1 MFNTCD
7 YVSDINRFKQKVRS
21 VTQLYEDNCFTCVDD
36 NIDDCIMYCD
46 EKSFSATD
54 NSNRNYDDV
63 LMPGVVHFDFET
75 PQDIMYNNEDIFEVF
90 DNFIMFSE
98 GYNFLKV
105 SFSIN
110 EIMKYSSNLC
120 RLSGPALRREIL
132 KIGVIAFKDRSYF
145 KDSDE
150 ISLIALLRYFNVES
164 DIDRKIISR
173 YMYTDPVLGEIDDE
187 VLKFK
192 TTLDNIFKKSD
203 TEVKESTSEA
213 LYSLMI
219 VGNGEGMKYDNIFKT
234 KIEEIKRILETND
247 KDIENDEFD
256 NTNYF

>member
-1 MFNTCD
+1 
-7 YVSDINRFKQKVRS
+7 
-21 VTQLYEDNCFTCVDD
+21 
-36 NIDDCIMYCD
+36 
-46 EKSFSATD
+46 
-54 NSNRNYDDV
+54 
-63 LMPGVVHFDFET
+63 MPGVVHFDFET

-120 RLSGPALRREIL
+120 RLSGPALRRGIL
-132 KIGVIAFKDRSYF
+132 KIGVIAFKDRRYF

-173 YMYTDPVLGEIDDE
+173 YMYTDPVLGEI
-187 VLKFK
+187 
-192 TTLDNIFKKSD
+192 
-203 TEVKESTSEA
+203 
-213 LYSLMI
+213 
-219 VGNGEGMKYDNIFKT
+219 
-234 KIEEIKRILETND
+234 
-247 KDIENDEFD
+247 ENE
-256 NTNYF
+256 